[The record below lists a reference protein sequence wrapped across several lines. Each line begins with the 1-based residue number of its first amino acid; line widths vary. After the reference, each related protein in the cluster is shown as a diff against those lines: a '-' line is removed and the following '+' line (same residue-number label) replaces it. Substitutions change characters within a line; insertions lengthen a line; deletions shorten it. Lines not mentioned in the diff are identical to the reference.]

1 MENNYSIN
9 QVRELFGWTRQGVW
23 WFVKRGELA
32 VVRING
38 RAVVERGELH
48 RYIGAR
54 VDAAKAEAE
63 RWEAI
68 RGRLGE

>member
-1 MENNYSIN
+1 MENYSIN

-32 VVRING
+32 VVKGDG
-38 RAVVERGELH
+38 RAVVSGEELH